1 MKHNYSTKI
10 KHDGFVLITV
20 LLIIVLLTAVLL
32 EFNYASRTNLR
43 AADSFCR
50 RQQALNCARAGL
62 NIALAAI
69 KHNPDLHTNDTLRHM
84 LERPFVY
91 QIASGSCALTLAS
104 ENGKLNINLLK
115 DGAGRLDRTRI
126 DQLLRLIDLIN
137 HQLSNAERIGYDVAP
152 ALIDWADADDQITVL
167 PFVTRANT
175 GAENSY
181 YENAPQ
187 PRLCGNRLL
196 ETIDELGLVRGIS
209 PEIIHGS
216 TVLDDRPD
224 QPPRLS
230 DYLTVYGDGK
240 IDINCAPLLVIQ
252 SLSEKINPVLAR
264 MIVDRRQ
271 KKPFTGVTELRNIP
285 GFPAAVYAAAAKTLT
300 VQPQTGFFTVTAHG
314 TVQQSSATITAVI
327 KRNSASEK
335 VDIILYKEY

>member
-1 MKHNYSTKI
+1 MKRYPKK

-62 NIALAAI
+62 NIVLAAI

-91 QIASGSCALTLAS
+91 QIAPGSCELTLAS
-104 ENGKLNINLLK
+104 ENGKLNVNLLK
-115 DGAGRLDRTRI
+115 DKSGRLDRTRI

-137 HQLSNAERIGYDVAP
+137 HQLPDSERIGYNVVP
-152 ALIDWADADDQITVL
+152 ALIDWTDADDQVTVL
-167 PFVTRANT
+167 PFVTRANS

-181 YENAPQ
+181 YENALR

-196 ETIDELGLVRGIS
+196 ETIDELGLVRDIT
-209 PEIIHGS
+209 PEILHGS
-216 TVLDDRPD
+216 TAPDDTSD

-240 IDINCAPLLVIQ
+240 IDINCASSLVIQ
-252 SLSEKINPVLAR
+252 SLSEKIDPVLVR

-271 KKPFTGVTELRNIP
+271 KKPFTGIAELQNIP
-285 GFPAAVYAAAAKTLT
+285 GFPAAVYAAASKTLT
-300 VQPQTGFFTVTAHG
+300 AQPQTGFFTVTAHC